1 MINKPSRSVA
11 RRKRHYKMRRYLSGT
26 AAKPR
31 LSVFKS
37 NKYIYAQVIDDSVG
51 HTMVSAS
58 TMDAALVKEANL
70 ESKSNIEAAK
80 AVGLHVAKKA
90 LEKGIE
96 TVVFDRAGYLYH
108 GRVKALADAA
118 REAGLKF

>member
-1 MINKPSRSVA
+1 MINKPSRSLA
-11 RRKRHYKMRRYLSGT
+11 RKKRHYKMRRNLSGT

-37 NKYIYAQVIDDSVG
+37 NKYIYAQIIDDVAG
-51 HTMVSAS
+51 CTLASAS
-58 TMDAALVKEANL
+58 TMDAALVKANGL
-70 ESKSNIEAAK
+70 KSTSNIDAAK
-80 AVGLHVAKKA
+80 AVGTQVAKKA

-96 TVVFDRAGYLYH
+96 TIVFDRGGYIYH
-108 GRVKALADAA
+108 GKVAALADAA

>member
-1 MINKPSRSVA
+1 MINKPSRAVA

-26 AAKPR
+26 AARPR

-37 NKYIYAQVIDDSVG
+37 NKYIYAQVIDDVAG
-51 HTMVSAS
+51 HTLASAS
-58 TMDAALVKEANL
+58 TMDAAFVKASGLKSSSNL
-70 ESKSNIEAAK
+70 EAAK
-80 AVGLHVAKKA
+80 AVGESVAKKA
-90 LEKGIE
+90 MEKGID

-108 GRVKALADAA
+108 GRIAALADAA

>member
-1 MINKPSRSVA
+1 MINKPSRAAA
-11 RRKRHYKMRRYLSGT
+11 RRKRHHKMRRYLSGT
-26 AAKPR
+26 AARPR

-37 NKYIYAQVIDDSVG
+37 NKYIYAQVIDDTAG
-51 HTMVSAS
+51 HTLASAS
-58 TMDAALVKEANL
+58 TMDAVLVKEAKL
-70 ESKSNIEAAK
+70 ESKSNLEAAK
-80 AVGLHVAKKA
+80 AVGLQVAKKA
-90 LEKGIE
+90 LEKGID